1 MSNEQQ
7 ADLQIAVHHL
17 ELVHQIAAEIL
28 RRGQTPHEQVALA
41 QLSWALCEARAELEV
56 NSGARVTELLG
67 SAEECAAAWQRRAED
82 LRSQR
87 NQLLAGEA

>member
-1 MSNEQQ
+1 MSEQQ
-7 ADLQIAVHHL
+7 TAEQQTAVDHL
-17 ELVHQIAAEIL
+17 ELVHQIADEIL

-41 QLSWALCEARAELEV
+41 QLNWALCEARAELQG
-56 NSGARVTELLG
+56 NSGARVTELLS